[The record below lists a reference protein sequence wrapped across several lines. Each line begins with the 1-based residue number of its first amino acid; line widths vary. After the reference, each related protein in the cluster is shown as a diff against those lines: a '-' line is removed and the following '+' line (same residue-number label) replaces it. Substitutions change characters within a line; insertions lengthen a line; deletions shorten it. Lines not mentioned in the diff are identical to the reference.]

1 MKKQT
6 PRTIDHLHLV
16 LFSLVLLAALV
27 ASASAEVYY
36 VSPAGSAEN
45 PGTEAKPWSLAKANA
60 NMKPGD
66 TAILADGVYSTSII
80 PAQSGVAGLAEGPGT
95 PKTPSGDA
103 AIIPA
108 QSGEAGKVITYRA
121 ANRHKAVL
129 TGETPIILD
138 YTTYITIEGIKAEN
152 AYRWILGTGAGN
164 ITINDCYF
172 RNAKGF
178 ESMKF
183 RQSKGYIRV
192 TNSHIQAGADSLHI
206 REGRGHYVANNNFVD
221 GGHTILILMGVT
233 NSVVENNSL
242 TNSFDDAN
250 GEKCMEVFALRKAMP
265 PHEVKAEYN
274 LIQNNYFRSPTSSG
288 IQYAG
293 NSSIIRRN
301 VFDNSKVGMNFA
313 SYGGTDPSDDP
324 EAWWDAHNRFYNNT
338 IYDTTTAINTAT
350 LNRILPPV
358 RTGEYGDNL
367 CINNLIAGGNSI
379 KQINIDWDALAP
391 QFRFV
396 NNNVDPGS
404 LGDDFIFWLDAN
416 LEKPPLTRNLTI
428 AQIEAAFP
436 DNYSRNTSFAA
447 GMVDPDKDDFNLKPD
462 SESIDAGSA
471 LTKTTAAGKG
481 TEVTVEDALF
491 FTDGYG
497 VIDADVIRIGEQKV
511 TIATVDY
518 QANKITLTEPIEWQA
533 GALVFTDFQGKGPDL
548 GAFEAKT
555 N

>member
-16 LFSLVLLAALV
+16 LFSLVLLAVLV

-36 VSPAGSAEN
+36 VSPAGSAEA
-45 PGTEAKPWSLAKANA
+45 PGTQAKPWSLAKANA

-80 PAQSGVAGLAEGPGT
+80 PAQSGIAGKAEGPGT
-95 PKTPSGDA
+95 PKTPKT
-103 AIIPA
+103 PA
-108 QSGEAGKVITYRA
+108 QSAQAGKVITYRA
-121 ANRHKAVL
+121 ANPHKAVL

-152 AYRWILGTGAGN
+152 SYRWILGTGAGH
-164 ITINDCYF
+164 ITINNCYF
-172 RNAKGF
+172 RNADGF

-192 TNSHIQAGADSLHI
+192 TNSHIQAGSDSLHI
-206 REGRGHYVANNNFVD
+206 REGRGHYIANNNFVD

-324 EAWWDAHNRFYNNT
+324 EAWWNAHNRFYNNT
-338 IYDTTTAINTAT
+338 IYDCVTAVNTAT
-350 LNRILPPV
+350 VNRILPPV
-358 RTGEYGDNL
+358 LTGKYEDNL
-367 CINNLIAGGNSI
+367 CINNLIAGGTDI
-379 KQINIDWDALAP
+379 KQIVIDWDALAP
-391 QFRFV
+391 QFKLF
-396 NNNVDPGS
+396 NNNIDSGS
-404 LGDDFIFWLDAN
+404 LGEKVIFWLDAN

-428 AQIEAAFP
+428 AEIEAAFP
-436 DNYSRNTSFAA
+436 DNYARNTNFEA
-447 GMVDPDKDDFNLKPD
+447 GMVDPEKDDFNLKPT
-462 SESIDAGSA
+462 SKCIDAGSA
-471 LTKTTAAGKG
+471 LTKTTDAGKG
-481 TEVTVEDALF
+481 TVVTVADALF

-497 VIDADVIRIGEQKV
+497 IVDPDVIRIGEQRA
-511 TIATVDY
+511 TIASVDY
-518 QANKITLTEPIEWQA
+518 KTNKITLAEPIEWQ
-533 GALVFTDFQGKGPDL
+533 VDTPIFTDYQGKAPDL
-548 GAFEAKT
+548 GAFEAQTK
-555 N
+555 